1 MPFNLGPGE
10 LVLFGI
16 IAVLL
21 FGSKLPSAMRSLG
34 KGVME
39 FQKGMSD
46 MKREFHSA
54 MNAEPSSTP
63 RVSYTPH
70 EYDEPTAP
78 KFEPPTREP
87 VPATQANSSEVSG

>member
-10 LVLFGI
+10 LVLFGV

-21 FGSKLPSAMRSLG
+21 FGSRLPTAMRSLG
-34 KGVME
+34 KGVVE
-39 FQKGMSD
+39 FQKGMKD
-46 MKREFHSA
+46 MKQEFHSA
-54 MNAEPSSTP
+54 MNETSKPVARIAHNT
-63 RVSYTPH
+63 H

-87 VPATQANSSEVSG
+87 QAVTAEQTA